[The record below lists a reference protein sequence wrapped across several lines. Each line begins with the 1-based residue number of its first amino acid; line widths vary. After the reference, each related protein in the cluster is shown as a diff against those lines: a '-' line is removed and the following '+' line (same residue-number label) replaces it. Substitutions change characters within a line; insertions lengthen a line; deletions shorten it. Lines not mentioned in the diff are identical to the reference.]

1 MSGYKRILVYL
12 EHKCGTIKLAQFTD
26 CILSS
31 LNIENN
37 AGLVNC
43 SLRENKL
50 VLSSSTS
57 PIEAIK
63 DHHPQPILLTHP
75 PFCPIKCLRP
85 SQAQNLP
92 PEILNRGVDVG
103 VVVLLETNDEN
114 ILLTRRAK
122 HMRTFP
128 GIWVPPGGHIEKD
141 ESLLEAGLREL
152 HEETGLDIVDNI
164 RNERVLCLWESV
176 YPYMLS
182 MGLPKRH
189 HVVVYLNIKVSVSKS
204 ILMEKMRL
212 DKEEVDAGMWL
223 DPVLCRLVAD
233 DKVPDIC
240 PPQIQVLELDH
251 QGRQKINLIKSSFMT
266 NSAPESGEDIERVS
280 TGTRYAL
287 AQWLLQKS

>member
-1 MSGYKRILVYL
+1 
-12 EHKCGTIKLAQFTD
+12 
-26 CILSS
+26 
-31 LNIENN
+31 
-37 AGLVNC
+37 
-43 SLRENKL
+43 
-50 VLSSSTS
+50 
-57 PIEAIK
+57 
-63 DHHPQPILLTHP
+63 
-75 PFCPIKCLRP
+75 
-85 SQAQNLP
+85 
-92 PEILNRGVDVG
+92 
-103 VVVLLETNDEN
+103 
-114 ILLTRRAK
+114 
-122 HMRTFP
+122 MRTFP

-240 PPQIQVLELDH
+240 PPQIQVLELDD

-266 NSAPESGEDIERVS
+266 NSVS
-280 TGTRYAL
+280 
-287 AQWLLQKS
+287 